1 MSAMRL
7 RDFLAPEAIKLDLA
21 ATTREEVLRELVA
34 LLRVSDTD
42 AETLQRVLLRR
53 EGIGSTGVGRGI
65 AIPHCRSLVVNN
77 VRLAFGRHPAGLDYA
92 AIDGRPVHHFFLIL
106 APPLEV
112 SNLYLPILGRIA
124 QFAKDLDVPER
135 LMQLQRPDD
144 LLALLD
150 EKGV

>member
-1 MSAMRL
+1 MRL
-7 RDFLAPEAIKLDLA
+7 RDFLAPAAIKLDLS
-21 ATTREEVLRELVA
+21 ATSRDAVLRELVG
-34 LLRVSDTD
+34 LIHVSDAD

-65 AIPHCRSLVVNN
+65 AIPHCRSLVVDT
-77 VRLAFGRHPAGLDYA
+77 VRLAFGRHPGGVDYA

-124 QFAKDLDVPER
+124 QFAKDPDVPER
-135 LMQLQRPDD
+135 LMQLQTSED

-150 EKGV
+150 QKGV

>member
-1 MSAMRL
+1 MRL
-7 RDFLAPEAIKLDLA
+7 RDFLAPDAIRLDLDA
-21 ATTREEVLRELVA
+21 ATREDVLRELVA
-34 LLRVSDTD
+34 LLQVSQADADTM
-42 AETLQRVLLRR
+42 LRVLLRR

-65 AIPHCRSLVVNN
+65 AIPHCRSLVVDR
-77 VRLAFGRHPAGLDYA
+77 VRLAFGRHPTGLDYA

-106 APPLEV
+106 APPLEI

-124 QFAKDLDVPER
+124 QFAKDLEVPDR
-135 LMQLQRPDD
+135 LMQLQTPDD

>member
-1 MSAMRL
+1 MRL

-34 LLRVSDTD
+34 LLKVSDTD

-65 AIPHCRSLVVNN
+65 AIPHCRSLVVTN

>member
-1 MSAMRL
+1 MRL
-7 RDFLAPEAIKLDLA
+7 RDFLSPEAIKLDLA

-42 AETLQRVLLRR
+42 SETLQRVLLRR

-65 AIPHCRSLVVNN
+65 AIPHCRSLVVDN
-77 VRLAFGRHPAGLDYA
+77 VRLAFGRHPAGLNYA
-92 AIDGRPVHHFFLIL
+92 AIDGRLVHHFFLIL

-124 QFAKDLDVPER
+124 QFAKDPDVPER
-135 LMQLQRPDD
+135 LMQLQSPDD

>member
-1 MSAMRL
+1 MRL
-7 RDFLAPEAIKLDLA
+7 RDFLAPDAIRLDLG

-34 LLRVSDTD
+34 LLRVSDGD

-65 AIPHCRSLVVNN
+65 AIPHCRSLLVDR

-92 AIDGRPVHHFFLIL
+92 AIDGGPVHHFFLIL

-124 QFAKDLDVPER
+124 QFAKDADVPER
-135 LMQLQRPDD
+135 LTQLRRPDD
-144 LLALLD
+144 LLTLLD

>member
-1 MSAMRL
+1 MRL
-7 RDFLAPEAIKLDLA
+7 RDFLSPEAITLDLT
-21 ATTREEVLRELVA
+21 ATTREAVLRELVA
-34 LLRVSDTD
+34 LLRVSDGD
-42 AETLQRVLLRR
+42 AEALQRVLLRR

-65 AIPHCRSLVVNN
+65 AIPHCRSLVVDT

-124 QFAKDLDVPER
+124 QFAKDPDVPER
-135 LMQLQRPDD
+135 LIQLQTPED
-144 LLALLD
+144 LLALLE

>member
-1 MSAMRL
+1 MRL
-7 RDFLAPEAIKLDLA
+7 QEFLTPDAIRLDLDA
-21 ATTREEVLRELVA
+21 ATREAVLRDLVA
-34 LLRVSDTD
+34 LLRVSDVD
-42 AETLQRVLLRR
+42 AETLLRVLLRR

-65 AIPHCRSLVVNN
+65 AIPHCRSLVVNR

-92 AIDGRPVHHFFLIL
+92 AIDGRPVHNFFLIL

-124 QFAKDLDVPER
+124 QFAKEVDVPER
-135 LMQLQRPDD
+135 LTQLETPDQ
-144 LLALLD
+144 LLALLN

>member
-1 MSAMRL
+1 MRL
-7 RDFLAPEAIKLDLA
+7 RDFLAPEAIRLDLDA
-21 ATTREEVLRELVA
+21 ATREDVLRELVT
-34 LLRVSDTD
+34 LLQVSDAD
-42 AETLQRVLLRR
+42 AEILQRVLLRR

-65 AIPHCRSLVVNN
+65 AIPHCRSLVVNR
-77 VRLAFGRHPAGLDYA
+77 VRLAFGRHPTGLDYA
-92 AIDGRPVHHFFLIL
+92 AIDGQRVHHFFLIL

-124 QFAKDLDVPER
+124 QFAKDPDVPER
-135 LMQLQRPDD
+135 LLQLQSPDE

>member
-1 MSAMRL
+1 MRL
-7 RDFLAPEAIKLDLA
+7 QDFLAPDAIRLDLD
-21 ATTREEVLRELVA
+21 ATTREAVLRDLVA
-34 LLRVSDTD
+34 LLQVSDGD

-65 AIPHCRSLVVNN
+65 AIPHCRSLVVDR
-77 VRLAFGRHPAGLDYA
+77 VRLAFGRHPTGLDYG
-92 AIDGRPVHHFFLIL
+92 AIDGQPVHHFFLIL

-112 SNLYLPILGRIA
+112 SNLYLPTLGRIA
-124 QFAKDLDVPER
+124 QFAKDVAVPER
-135 LMQLQRPDD
+135 LMQVQTPEE

>member
-1 MSAMRL
+1 MRL
-7 RDFLAPEAIKLDLA
+7 RDFLAPESIRLDLA

-34 LLRVSDTD
+34 LLRVSDAD

>member
-1 MSAMRL
+1 MRL
-7 RDFLAPEAIKLDLA
+7 RDFLGPDAIRLNLDA
-21 ATTREEVLRELVA
+21 ATREDVLRELVA
-34 LLRVSDTD
+34 LLQTSQAD
-42 AETLQRVLLRR
+42 AETLLRVLLRR

-65 AIPHCRSLVVNN
+65 AIPHCRSLVVNR

-106 APPLEV
+106 APPLEI

-124 QFAKDLDVPER
+124 QFAKDPAVPER
-135 LMQLQRPDD
+135 LMQLQTPDE
-144 LLALLD
+144 LLALLE

>member
-1 MSAMRL
+1 MRL
-7 RDFLAPEAIKLDLA
+7 RDFLAPDAIRLDLDA
-21 ATTREEVLRELVA
+21 STREDVLRQLVA
-34 LLRVSDTD
+34 LLRVPQGD
-42 AETLQRVLLRR
+42 AETILRVLLRR

-65 AIPHCRSLVVNN
+65 AIPHCRSLMVET
-77 VRLAFGRHPAGLDYA
+77 VRLAFGRHPTGLDYA
-92 AIDGRPVHHFFLIL
+92 AIDGGPVHHFFLIL

-124 QFAKDLDVPER
+124 QFAKDADVPER
-135 LMQLQRPDD
+135 LAQLQTPDD

>member
-1 MSAMRL
+1 MRL
-7 RDFLAPEAIKLDLA
+7 QEFLTPDAIRLDLDA
-21 ATTREEVLRELVA
+21 ATREAVLRDLVA
-34 LLRVSDTD
+34 LLRVSDAD
-42 AETLQRVLLRR
+42 AETLLRVLLRR

-65 AIPHCRSLVVNN
+65 AIPHCRSLVVNR

-92 AIDGRPVHHFFLIL
+92 AIDGRPVHNFFLIL

-124 QFAKDLDVPER
+124 QFAKEVDVPER
-135 LMQLQRPDD
+135 LTQLETPDQ
-144 LLALLD
+144 LLALLN

>member
-1 MSAMRL
+1 MRL
-7 RDFLAPEAIKLDLA
+7 RDFLTPDGVRLDLD
-21 ATTREEVLRELVA
+21 ATTREAVLRDLVA
-34 LLRVSDTD
+34 LLHVPDADADT
-42 AETLQRVLLRR
+42 LHRVLLRR

-65 AIPHCRSLVVNN
+65 AIPHCRSLVVDR

-92 AIDGRPVHHFFLIL
+92 AIDGGPVHHFFLIL

-124 QFAKDLDVPER
+124 QFAKDATVPER
-135 LMQLQRPDD
+135 LLQLQTPDD
-144 LLALLD
+144 LLALLE